1 MSAFP
6 EKLLLATDG
15 SEDATLA
22 ARAAN
27 DLSGRTGAELHV
39 VHVWQDLRP
48 PNLPAAA
55 VGEYLRAYEEWEQ
68 EARELLEEQA
78 EHLRSTGG
86 TVADVYLRN
95 GQPAEEIAALAEEL
109 DAELVVVGSRGLGT
123 VKRLVVGSVS
133 EGVVS
138 LAPCPVLVVRGG
150 KEAWPPPRIVVGAD
164 LSEEAGRAA
173 NLAVNFGYALALEVL
188 VVIACPRPMPVS
200 CRATPG
206 ALAQAD
212 RGDNRAW
219 EALLRLSAGLE
230 NVIEARPKTRTVLG
244 DAATVIQDA
253 AEEGEK
259 SALVVVGRRGIGAIR
274 RSILGGVSSDV
285 MRSVDGPVLI
295 VPSPDQA

>member
-138 LAPCPVLVVRGG
+138 LAPCPVLVMRGG
-150 KEAWPPPRIVVGAD
+150 KEAWPPSRIVVGAD

-188 VVIACPRPMPVS
+188 VVIHSLPE
-200 CRATPG
+200 T
-206 ALAQAD
+206 D
-212 RGDNRAW
+212 
-219 EALLRLSAGLE
+219 AGELQ
-230 NVIEARPKTRTVLG
+230 G
-244 DAATVIQDA
+244 DA
-253 AEEGEK
+253 
-259 SALVVVGRRGIGAIR
+259 RRTGT
-274 RSILGGVSSDV
+274 S
-285 MRSVDGPVLI
+285 
-295 VPSPDQA
+295 